1 MTMLELVK
9 HLNFAVVVLFT
20 LLHLQ
25 YKAFQKRTIALVENG
40 SWAPCAA
47 KKMHTLLDTMKDLT
61 VLEQTVTIR
70 SAVKPGDESALL
82 ALADA
87 VHQA

>member
-1 MTMLELVK
+1 M
-9 HLNFAVVVLFT
+9 
-20 LLHLQ
+20 
-25 YKAFQKRTIALVENG
+25 G
-40 SWAPCAA
+40 SEMCIRDS
-47 KKMHTLLDTMKDLT
+47 LDTMKDLT

>member
-1 MTMLELVK
+1 MG
-9 HLNFAVVVLFT
+9 A
-20 LLHLQ
+20 
-25 YKAFQKRTIALVENG
+25 
-40 SWAPCAA
+40 CAA